1 MVKDTSIMVNLGDE
15 KAKQISEVIGSKS
28 CQKILNL
35 LADGDLTVSD
45 ISKKLKMPIN
55 TVDYNVKKLVKA
67 DLIEKA
73 AHWWSVKGKK
83 MPTYKVSNKKI
94 IISPRK
100 SVAKVFAWTLGFTG
114 LTALTIKELFG
125 STVQYAAGPV
135 TEYGRDLVASDAATA
150 AAGQLSNDAAQKSM
164 EATAQSAPIILEGAK
179 NGGAGLLSTLSNIGP
194 WAWFLIG
201 AWFAVFVFFAIT
213 LINNERHRI

>member
-1 MVKDTSIMVNLGDE
+1 MVNLGDE

-28 CQKILNL
+28 CQRILNL
-35 LADGDLTVSD
+35 LADGDLTVSE
-45 ISKKLKMPIN
+45 IASKLKMPIN
-55 TVDYNVKKLVKA
+55 TVDYNVKKLVKSG
-67 DLIEKA
+67 LVEKA

-100 SVAKVFAWTLGFTG
+100 SVAKVFAWTLGLTG

-125 STVQYAAGPV
+125 RFSQTAGPAIG
-135 TEYGRDLVASDAATA
+135 YGRDLAV
-150 AAGQLSNDAAQKSM
+150 NDAAPAMALASSGAQKTI
-164 EATAQSAPIILEGAK
+164 EATSGSAPIILEGAK
-179 NGGAGLLSTLSNIGP
+179 NSAGLFSFVSNIGP

-201 AWFAVFVFFAIT
+201 AWFAVFIFFAIT
-213 LINNERHRI
+213 LINDGRHRL